1 MTANTAEREKL
12 AHFWTANF
20 LHKKVQLIH
29 LEIDF
34 FYRSQFGIWGEEE
47 NLIVRINVFLLKTRA
62 EYYYYSQKMVQ
73 LLVNSFFLVRN
84 FKYYDCSKIQV
95 VGTNGGRQPISY
107 FDYRN
112 FNLGL

>member
-34 FYRSQFGIWGEEE
+34 FYRSQFGIIG
-47 NLIVRINVFLLKTRA
+47 
-62 EYYYYSQKMVQ
+62 
-73 LLVNSFFLVRN
+73 
-84 FKYYDCSKIQV
+84 
-95 VGTNGGRQPISY
+95 GGRKI
-107 FDYRN
+107 
-112 FNLGL
+112 